1 MSITASF
8 DSLDYMKP
16 KELLEYESKNNSW
29 SHAYLFVGTDREK
42 IDSLIDYFI
51 EKKNILPSDIERYEP
66 EEATGKEGE
75 IKVEDLRN
83 IIHKINLSS
92 TNGRLAVIYGAEKLN
107 QSSGNILLKTLEEP
121 PENST
126 VILVSRNQKILP
138 TIKSRCR
145 MIRIYEDDKKKELE
159 YNFNELFEGTFFEFS
174 RFVEVISKEE
184 KAEQFLE
191 ELIRY
196 LRQEMLASGASKHAK
211 LIREVEEN
219 KLALQ
224 NNANSR
230 LLLENLYI
238 KIKNDM

>member
-1 MSITASF
+1 
-8 DSLDYMKP
+8 MKP

-29 SHAYLFVGTDREK
+29 SHAYLFVGTDRGE

-51 EKKNILPSDIERYEP
+51 EKKNILPSDTERYEP

-83 IIHKINLSS
+83 LIHKINLSS

-107 QSSGNILLKTLEEP
+107 RSSGNILLKTLEEP
-121 PENST
+121 PEDST

-145 MIRIYEDDKKKELE
+145 MIQILQDGKNKELE
-159 YNFNELFEGTFFEFS
+159 YNFKQLFEGTFFEFS
-174 RFVEVISKEE
+174 KFAEEISKVE
-184 KAEQFLE
+184 KTEQFLE
-191 ELIRY
+191 ELTRY
-196 LRQEMLASGASKHAK
+196 LRQEMLNTGESKYSK

-224 NNANSR
+224 NNANPR